1 VPVLATIASSTKQE
15 QSACLQ
21 LCILLLNYKL
31 KERLTNSM
39 LIGFLAANSIIK
51 DHTGFKEAVTTISN
65 LSALIKIA

>member
-31 KERLTNSM
+31 KGRLTNSI
-39 LIGFLAANSIIK
+39 LVRFLAVNSIIK
-51 DHTGFKEAVTTISN
+51 DYTGFKEAVTATSN
-65 LSALIKIA
+65 LSALVKIA